1 MFEQGISNSNNCLDM
16 DPTCHTRPTRKC
28 LSVALNRNRDLSG
41 ACNMWTPC
49 RCRRAAC
56 SFIAGFNSSCILDI
70 IINIIII
77 NININIIIIILIIII
92 LLLIII
98 IIYILYQLLCQ
109 VFPLMCIKVFSLEA
123 LNSEIDKYI
132 HRSRGPTD
140 TAATSKRS
148 SILYPV
154 GFTLSVEM
162 GSNPGLVWC
171 ILSRCQLGPY
181 H

>member
-77 NININIIIIILIIII
+77 NII
-92 LLLIII
+92 III

-154 GFTLSVEM
+154 GFTWSVEM